1 MRKGERLAA
10 GEPGIWSSDQTG
22 NVLLPAMIA
31 GEKVVAVGVVLEQL
45 GNSSSDQ
52 VPVKAE
58 GQEVGELVDCEPR

>member
-1 MRKGERLAA
+1 MRQGELLVV
-10 GEPGIWSSDQTG
+10 GEPGIWSSDQEE
-22 NVLLPAMIA
+22 NVWLPAMIA

-58 GQEVGELVDCEPR
+58 GQEVGELVDCEPQ